1 MTKVE
6 EIIGRL
12 NKLADPEY
20 LARNERFACPVE
32 GSIGVSLPNLRKLAK
47 EIGKSH
53 ELALE
58 LWQQPIRDAKQL
70 AALIDEPEKVTEEQ
84 MDVWA
89 NDFDSWGLCDITTTD
104 LFDQTAFAYKK
115 AIEWAGRD
123 EEFVKRAAFSLMAG
137 LAAHDKEA
145 DDEKF
150 IEFLK
155 IIKRESADERNFV
168 KKAAN
173 WALRNIGKMRN
184 RNLYEKAIQTA
195 EEIQKTGSRPGR
207 WIAADALRELKSEPI
222 KRRIEKMK

>member
-1 MTKVE
+1 MKTKE
-6 EIIGRL
+6 ALKRL
-12 NKLADPEY
+12 SSLADPEY
-20 LARNERFACPVE
+20 LVRNERFACPVK

-84 MDVWA
+84 MDIWVE
-89 NDFDSWGLCDITTTD
+89 DFDSWGLCDITTTD

-115 AIEWAGRD
+115 AIEWAGRN

-137 LAAHDKEA
+137 LAVHDKEML
-145 DDEKF
+145 DEKF
-150 IEFLK
+150 VEFLK
-155 IIKRESADERNFV
+155 IIKRESVDERNFV
-168 KKAAN
+168 KKAVN

-184 RNLYEKAIQTA
+184 RGLYEKAIQTA

-222 KRRIEKMK
+222 KERIEKLE